1 MPSRERSATT
11 LPGATAAYSVTKH
24 AAVAFAEWLSITYG
38 DQGVRVSCLCP
49 MGVNTKLLYEGENS
63 GDPVGKAATGAV
75 LAAGNVLEPAEC
87 AEIVLAAVDA
97 EEFLILPHKNVLDM
111 YRQKGADY
119 DRWLR
124 GMRRYQASL
133 LAGTR

>member
-1 MPSRERSATT
+1 M
-11 LPGATAAYSVTKH
+11 
-24 AAVAFAEWLSITYG
+24 
-38 DQGVRVSCLCP
+38 
-49 MGVNTKLLYEGENS
+49 
-63 GDPVGKAATGAV
+63 